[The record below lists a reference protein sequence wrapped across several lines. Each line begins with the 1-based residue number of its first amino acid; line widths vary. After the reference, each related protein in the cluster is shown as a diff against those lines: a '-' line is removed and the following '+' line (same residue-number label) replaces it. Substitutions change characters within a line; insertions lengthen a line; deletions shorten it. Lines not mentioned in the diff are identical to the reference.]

1 MTKGNP
7 YYIVQSVERALMII
21 DVFIRKN
28 KPLGIPE
35 IAEEVNLHKSVVHRL
50 LATLKAFQMLEQSPE
65 TGKYTV
71 GPKAFEFGT
80 IYMNNPLIMEGRRLL
95 PGLTEETGELAHM
108 AILNQGSLLYVIHQG
123 SPKSLLVYVPVG
135 IRNPLNTT
143 ALGKVLLA
151 WKDEA
156 EVRQLL
162 QIQGMEQRTEK
173 SITEIDVFI
182 AELSKVRVQGFAL
195 DNEETKISSRCLA
208 FPVRDNTGMVV
219 AGISISGTIR
229 TIPEERIEE
238 MAAIVRNYA
247 LAISE
252 RLGYNDLNR

>member
-1 MTKGNP
+1 MTKETP
-7 YYIVQSVERALMII
+7 YYIVQSVERAFMII

-35 IAEEVNLHKSVVHRL
+35 IAEEVKLHKSVVHRL
-50 LATLKAFQMLEQSPE
+50 LATMKAFQMLEQSPE

-95 PGLTEETGELAHM
+95 PGLSEETGELAHM

-123 SPKSLLVYVPVG
+123 LPKSLLVYVPVG
-135 IRNPLNTT
+135 TRNPLNTT

-151 WKDEA
+151 WMDEA

-162 QIQGMEQRTEK
+162 QAQGMEKRTEK
-173 SITEIDVFI
+173 SITDIDAFM
-182 AELSKVRVQGFAL
+182 AELDDVRTQGFAL
-195 DNEETKISSRCLA
+195 DNEETKIGSRCVA
-208 FPVRDNTGMVV
+208 FPVRDNTGTVV
-219 AGISISGTIR
+219 AGISVSGTTR

-238 MAAIVRNYA
+238 MAATVQNYA

-252 RLGYNDLNR
+252 RLGYNETNR